1 MVLFLKR
8 KNDLEYICSHHSNW
22 ENRKTTLQ
30 KDKSLIYKTKILKI
44 PFYDRIIYKILG
56 SKTFLLY
63 LQQTLIN
70 RH

>member
-30 KDKSLIYKTKILKI
+30 KDKSLIYKTKKHSELAMKN
-44 PFYDRIIYKILG
+44 
-56 SKTFLLY
+56 SENSFL
-63 LQQTLIN
+63 
-70 RH
+70 